1 MKHRKKVL
9 PKIMAAIA
17 LIAIIIGIVGTW
29 ILVIVSSLWNSS
41 GSISEEELQQYIE
54 SLSGS
59 TVSETTIDEV
69 DLPTE

>member
-1 MKHRKKVL
+1 MKHRKKIL
-9 PKIMAAIA
+9 PKIMAGIA

-54 SLSGS
+54 SLSWS
-59 TVSETTIDEV
+59 TVSETTIDEA
-69 DLPTE
+69 DIPAE